1 MSGTVGIVAGDN
13 GRYTL
18 FSVCLTQLKHPPNTR
33 IDWGLSTDIAGARNS
48 LVKRSLEEGSEW
60 ILFLDDDHV
69 YPGDL
74 LLRLLK
80 HEQPIVG
87 SLYLRRAQ
95 PFSPVAFSHRSED
108 GLYQSIDL
116 TALPKEGLL
125 KVHALGAAG
134 LLVWSE
140 VFRAIPEPWFVHG
153 RYGEWNA
160 GEDIIFCEQANEA
173 GFDIFVDLAAQ
184 LGHLCASA
192 IGPSWIDQEWA
203 VGFSVADGL
212 RLYCPIEKP
221 AEAEEAAPADAVRR

>member
-1 MSGTVGIVAGDN
+1 VFTSLALMS
-13 GRYTL
+13 
-18 FSVCLTQLKHPPNTR
+18 F
-33 IDWGLSTDIAGARNS
+33 
-48 LVKRSLEEGSEW
+48 
-60 ILFLDDDHV
+60 
-69 YPGDL
+69 
-74 LLRLLK
+74 
-80 HEQPIVG
+80 
-87 SLYLRRAQ
+87 
-95 PFSPVAFSHRSED
+95 VAFMTQFINPYSA
-108 GLYQSIDL
+108 LWP
-116 TALPKEGLL
+116 TARWVFGDPTSDELGAALGAAGFLWYSVVLSGFVLVLASRDRLPP
-125 KVHALGAAG
+125 GAAG

-192 IGPSWIDQEWA
+192 IWPSWIDQEWA